1 MRKALR
7 RHHARGF
14 TLIELLVVITVI
26 ALLITLLLPAVQ
38 RAREAARRAQCAN
51 NLKQIGLAL
60 HNYHSVQGVFAPGY
74 TAGVG
79 RGWHHRGGT
88 VGVTETGPGWGWAS
102 QLLGQLDQVPLYDA
116 INFNLPLTDAG
127 SATARQVVLATF
139 LCPSSIGDGPFD
151 PSVQPPSAAA
161 SAELAAGQYV
171 ASTGPRLGGTNRVPS
186 AGVFFLNSAIGLRD
200 ISDGSSLTL
209 MVGERSR
216 DVADATWVGAIP
228 GSLVCPSPGW
238 PVPDC
243 VLDGAA
249 VLGATGPCAGPLQVG
264 AANFSSRHPGGSHFL
279 LGDGSVRFLK
289 RTIDPRTYAA
299 LATRAGGEVISADAF

>member
-1 MRKALR
+1 MPVDFRVHLISRSLSTTERGRSHAQKLLR

-79 RGWHHRGGT
+79 RGWRPRGGT

-186 AGVFFLNSAIGLRD
+186 RRLLPKRRYRPARHQRWVEPDPHGRGEVAGCRRRDVGRRDSRELGLPQSGLARPGLR
-200 ISDGSSLTL
+200 IGRCRSARRHGARRRPASGRSSQLL
-209 MVGERSR
+209 EPPPRR
-216 DVADATWVGAIP
+216 Q
-228 GSLVCPSPGW
+228 
-238 PVPDC
+238 
-243 VLDGAA
+243 
-249 VLGATGPCAGPLQVG
+249 PL
-264 AANFSSRHPGGSHFL
+264 
-279 LGDGSVRFLK
+279 
-289 RTIDPRTYAA
+289 
-299 LATRAGGEVISADAF
+299 LAR